1 MEYCPFSLQLLIE
14 KSVDGHLAIP
24 YAHKYFKQLI
34 DGLEYIHS
42 HNIIHRDIKP
52 GNLLINSEGE
62 LKITDFGIAEE
73 FDKYSPDKLLLTTF
87 AGTHQFLSP
96 EVAEGV
102 SSIDGEK
109 VDIWAAAVTLYNMVS
124 GKYPFEFAQDDDI
137 LDLYEKISKAEF
149 KMPEGIDD
157 DLKDLFTKMLEKDP
171 EKRLSIREIKEH
183 KWVKSYFPIPDGEEF
198 PLYILTNLTEENN
211 NDDNDSQFNK
221 SLIKSLN
228 HLKSLSKMNS
238 QSMNVNNPSVSNAV
252 TSNSTMSVSKRSKSS
267 KKLFGLIKQKSKIGN
282 SNIGDDKLKP
292 INKSEAIST
301 ENNLQDVS
309 TSLGMLL
316 SYDTTLIPYLKELF
330 AKELE
335 DELNE
340 MGFIENSGLYA
351 QPQQQSQGDKTTKR
365 KSWFKKHK

>member
-1 MEYCPFSLQLLIE
+1 
-14 KSVDGHLAIP
+14 
-24 YAHKYFKQLI
+24 
-34 DGLEYIHS
+34 
-42 HNIIHRDIKP
+42 
-52 GNLLINSEGE
+52 
-62 LKITDFGIAEE
+62 
-73 FDKYSPDKLLLTTF
+73 
-87 AGTHQFLSP
+87 
-96 EVAEGV
+96 
-102 SSIDGEK
+102 
-109 VDIWAAAVTLYNMVS
+109 
-124 GKYPFEFAQDDDI
+124 
-137 LDLYEKISKAEF
+137 
-149 KMPEGIDD
+149 
-157 DLKDLFTKMLEKDP
+157 
-171 EKRLSIREIKEH
+171 
-183 KWVKSYFPIPDGEEF
+183 
-198 PLYILTNLTEENN
+198 
-211 NDDNDSQFNK
+211 
-221 SLIKSLN
+221 
-228 HLKSLSKMNS
+228 MNS

-351 QPQQQSQGDKTTKR
+351 QPQQQSQGVIDLI
-365 KSWFKKHK
+365 